1 MTLRQKLE
9 FRAKHSLANADEIS
23 DELLDIAL
31 NESEQECE
39 GRKVAEFARL
49 DIAYIRLKLYLKIEL
64 TGEDELL
71 LKNALE
77 KVKNSPFIEDE
88 DSGEITAKAKYQVA
102 TRESEYC

>member
-77 KVKNSPFIEDE
+77 KVKNSPFIEDAE
-88 DSGEITAKAKYQVA
+88 RGETSASHCYAVGV
-102 TRESEYC
+102 RESEYC